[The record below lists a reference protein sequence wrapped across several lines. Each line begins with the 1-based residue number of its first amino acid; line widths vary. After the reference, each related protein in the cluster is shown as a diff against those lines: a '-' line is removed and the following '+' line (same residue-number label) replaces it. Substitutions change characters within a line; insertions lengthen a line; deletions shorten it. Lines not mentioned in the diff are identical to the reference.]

1 MTWSLEGAYDA
12 YPQIEEEFSAAL
24 DESLSPRDPGM
35 LLDLVAEFR
44 LAPGSV
50 ALDVGCGEG
59 RHSRALATRFGFAV
73 TGIDPVPR
81 HVETARATAS
91 ATGAIFTLGTA
102 EDLPASDASADLIWC
117 RDVLVHVADLGRAY
131 AEFRRVLRPGGRA
144 VIYQMFGTE
153 MLEAREADWL
163 WSTMGVMPASADVGQ
178 AEAAMTA
185 SGLDIDQCIDLS
197 SEWGEWAEEHHG
209 GPNRKLLHAARLLRD
224 PARFAGRYGRDAYD
238 MMLGDCL
245 WHVYAMIGKL
255 TRRVY
260 VLSSPGF

>member
-12 YPQIEEEFSAAL
+12 YPQIEEEFSTEL
-24 DESLSPRDPGM
+24 EESLNPRDPGM
-35 LLDLVAEFR
+35 LLDLVADLG

-50 ALDVGCGEG
+50 AIDVGCGEG
-59 RHSRALATRFGFAV
+59 RHALALATRFGFTV

-81 HVETARATAS
+81 HVQVARATAGVAG
-91 ATGAIFTLGTA
+91 ATFILGTA
-102 EDLPASDASADLIWC
+102 EDLPASDAIADLIWC

-144 VIYQMFGTE
+144 VIYQMFGTKR
-153 MLEAREADWL
+153 LESREASWL
-163 WSTMGVMPASADVGQ
+163 WSTMGVVPASADIGQ
-178 AEAAMTA
+178 AEAAMKS
-185 SGLDIDQCIDLS
+185 SGLRIDQSIDLS

-209 GPNRKLLHAARLLRD
+209 GPNQKLLHAARLLRD
-224 PARFAGRYGRDAYD
+224 PARYAGSYGQDAYD

-260 VLSSPGF
+260 VLSSPS